1 MDDVCMTP
9 HFGSLFPPTVN
20 YQVVLTDILI
30 ELTKFNN
37 FLAIGHRLAKSKSV
51 ETISDS
57 KSRQFRLSTSASR
70 FLSFALALFLLL
82 SFSCFLSSFSCY
94 LSLSFFSFL
103 FLFPLS
109 LSSFCR

>member
-37 FLAIGHRLAKSKSV
+37 FLAILPAF
-51 ETISDS
+51 
-57 KSRQFRLSTSASR
+57 SRHLRKCKQN
-70 FLSFALALFLLL
+70 
-82 SFSCFLSSFSCY
+82 
-94 LSLSFFSFL
+94 
-103 FLFPLS
+103 
-109 LSSFCR
+109 

>member
-37 FLAIGHRLAKSKSV
+37 FLAILPAFSRHLRKCEKKFENLKKKIKLKILV
-51 ETISDS
+51 FSD
-57 KSRQFRLSTSASR
+57 
-70 FLSFALALFLLL
+70 
-82 SFSCFLSSFSCY
+82 FSY
-94 LSLSFFSFL
+94 LM
-103 FLFPLS
+103 
-109 LSSFCR
+109 